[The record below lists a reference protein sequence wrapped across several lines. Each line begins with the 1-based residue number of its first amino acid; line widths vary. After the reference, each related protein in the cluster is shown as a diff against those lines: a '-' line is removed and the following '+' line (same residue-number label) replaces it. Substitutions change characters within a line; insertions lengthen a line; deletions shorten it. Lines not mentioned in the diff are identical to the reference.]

1 MAEPVEKITAMKQP
15 IGAMDMGGDAAVA
28 TATRPTVVPAVA
40 PAAAPVRPAR
50 GHGVKPAI
58 DLPFD
63 ELLDAKRPRTR
74 GAIVF
79 GLIVMVGFFGG
90 FMAWATLAPLSEAA
104 IAPGVIKVEGT
115 RRTLAHLEGG
125 IVQEILVRDGSRVEA
140 GQVVM
145 RLDDVQS
152 GAALEGLRAQR
163 FALMAQMARL
173 AAEASGATQVT
184 FPPELAT
191 SNHPRAIEAVT
202 GQIALFDARR
212 TSLLSQMAV
221 METRDSQQQGVISG
235 AQGQMLA
242 TRRQLELIR
251 QEEVMRRG
259 LVNQGLARL
268 PELLALQ
275 RGLHGLEGQIV
286 DLQGQIDRAQASIAE
301 ARGTMRQMS
310 DQRMQEVNTDARDVA
325 ARLADTDE
333 RMRAAADVSTRREVL
348 APEAGTIV
356 NMRAFTVGAAIRPGD
371 PIMDLVPARDQLVA
385 EVNVQ
390 PNDID
395 VVYPGMQAEIRLPA
409 FKQRLVPYLHGHV
422 TFLAADVTTDPQ
434 TRQSY
439 YRAYITIDP
448 DQLARL
454 PSVFLVPG
462 MPVEGHI
469 QTGQRSFWRYMTQPV
484 RDSLARAFHEQ

>member
-1 MAEPVEKITAMKQP
+1 MSDVIERP
-15 IGAMDMGGDAAVA
+15 AAPAPA
-28 TATRPTVVPAVA
+28 TPPAV
-40 PAAAPVRPAR
+40 R
-50 GHGVKPAI
+50 GPRPAI

-63 ELLDAKRPRTR
+63 PLLDAKRPRTR
-74 GAIVF
+74 GAVIF
-79 GLIVMVGFFGG
+79 GLIVMIGFFGG
-90 FMAWATLAPLSEAA
+90 FMAWATLAPLAEAA

-125 IVQEILVRDGSRVEA
+125 IVQEILVRDGTRVEA

-152 GAALEGLRAQR
+152 GATLEGLRAQR
-163 FALMAQMARL
+163 FALMAQEARL
-173 AAEASGATQVT
+173 AAEAARENQIT

-191 SNHPRAIEAVT
+191 SSNPRAIEAMT

-221 METRDSQQQGVISG
+221 METREGQQSAAIAG
-235 AQGQMLA
+235 AQGQLVA

-301 ARGTMRQMS
+301 ARSTMRQMT

-325 ARLADTDE
+325 ARLADVEE
-333 RMRAAADVSTRREVL
+333 RMRAAADVSNRREVL

-356 NMRAFTVGAAIRPGD
+356 NLRTFTVGAAIRPGD
-371 PIMDLVPARDQLVA
+371 PIMDLIPARDQLVA

-395 VVYPGMQAEIRLPA
+395 VVYPGLQAEVRLPA

-439 YRAYITIDP
+439 YRAYIAIDQ

-469 QTGQRSFWRYMTQPV
+469 QTGRRSFWRYMTQPV

>member
-1 MAEPVEKITAMKQP
+1 MSEPVERLRTPGPRVVLNGTAEE
-15 IGAMDMGGDAAVA
+15 V
-28 TATRPTVVPAVA
+28 
-40 PAAAPVRPAR
+40 AAPVMERPAAPP
-50 GHGVKPAI
+50 PAPARPAGPRPII

-63 ELLDAKRPRTR
+63 PLLDARRPRTR
-74 GAIVF
+74 GVVIF
-79 GLIVMVGFFGG
+79 GLIVMIGFFGG
-90 FMAWATLAPLSEAA
+90 FMAWATLVPLSEAA
-104 IAPGVIKVEGT
+104 IAPGIIKVEGT

-125 IVQEILVRDGSRVEA
+125 IVQEILVRDGTRVEA

-152 GAALEGLRAQR
+152 GATLEGLRAQR
-163 FALMAQMARL
+163 FALIAQMARL
-173 AAEASGATQVT
+173 DAEARRATQVT
-184 FPPELAT
+184 FPQEIAAAT
-191 SNHPRAIEAVT
+191 NARAIEAVT

-235 AQGQMLA
+235 AQGQLLA

-286 DLQGQIDRAQASIAE
+286 DLQGQIDRANATIAE
-301 ARGTMRQMS
+301 ARGTMRQMD
-310 DQRMQEVNTDARDVA
+310 DQRQQEISTDARDVA
-325 ARLADTDE
+325 ARLADAEE

-348 APEAGTIV
+348 APEAGTIL
-356 NMRAFTVGAAIRPGD
+356 NMRAFTLVAAIRPGD

-409 FKQRLVPYLHGHV
+409 FKQRLVPYLHGRV

-439 YRAYITIDP
+439 YRAYIAIDAE
-448 DQLARL
+448 QLARL

-484 RDSLARAFHEQ
+484 RDSMARAFHEQ

>member
-1 MAEPVEKITAMKQP
+1 MSDVIDRPAAPQP
-15 IGAMDMGGDAAVA
+15 APQPTPAAVR
-28 TATRPTVVPAVA
+28 ATR
-40 PAAAPVRPAR
+40 
-50 GHGVKPAI
+50 PAI
-58 DLPFD
+58 DLPYD
-63 ELLDAKRPRTR
+63 PLLDAKRPRTR
-74 GAIVF
+74 GVIAF
-79 GLIVMVGFFGG
+79 GLIIMIGFFGG
-90 FMAWATLAPLSEAA
+90 FMLWATLVPLAEAA

-125 IVQEILVRDGSRVEA
+125 IVQEILVRDGTRVEA

-145 RLDDVQS
+145 RLDDVQF
-152 GAALEGLRAQR
+152 GATLEALRAQR
-163 FALMAQMARL
+163 FALQAQEARL
-173 AAEASGATQVT
+173 AAEAARATQIT
-184 FPPELAT
+184 FPPDLASST
-191 SNHPRAIEAVT
+191 HPRAIEAMT

-221 METRDSQQQGVISG
+221 MQTRDAQQQGIISS
-235 AQGQMLA
+235 AQGQLVA

-286 DLQGQIDRAQASIAE
+286 DLGGQIERANAAVAE
-301 ARGTMRQMS
+301 ARTTMRQMD
-310 DQRMQEVNTDARDVA
+310 DQRMQEVTTDARDVA
-325 ARLADTDE
+325 ARLADTEE

-356 NMRAFTVGAAIRPGD
+356 NLRAFTVGAAIRPGD
-371 PIMDLVPARDQLVA
+371 PLMDLVPARDQLVA

-422 TFLAADVTTDPQ
+422 TFLAADVTVDPQ

-439 YRAYITIDP
+439 YRAYIAIDQ

-469 QTGQRSFWRYMTQPV
+469 QTGSRSFWRYMTQPI
-484 RDSLARAFHEQ
+484 RDSMARAFHEQ

>member
-1 MAEPVEKITAMKQP
+1 MSDI
-15 IGAMDMGGDAAVA
+15 ID
-28 TATRPTVVPAVA
+28 
-40 PAAAPVRPAR
+40 RPAGPPPANASPAPSHVR
-50 GHGVKPAI
+50 ASRPAI

-63 ELLDAKRPRTR
+63 PLLDAKRPRTR
-74 GAIVF
+74 GAIIF
-79 GLIVMVGFFGG
+79 GMIIMVGFFGG
-90 FMAWATLAPLSEAA
+90 FMAWATLVPLAEAA

-125 IVQEILVRDGSRVEA
+125 IVQDILVRDGTRVEA

-152 GAALEGLRAQR
+152 GATLEALRAQR
-163 FALMAQMARL
+163 FALQAQEARL
-173 AAEASGATQVT
+173 VAEAARATQVT
-184 FPPELAT
+184 FPPDLAT
-191 SNHPRAIEAVT
+191 STHPRAIEAMT

-212 TSLLSQMAV
+212 TSLLSQIAV
-221 METRDSQQQGVISG
+221 METREQQQLAAISG
-235 AQGQMLA
+235 AQGQLLS

-286 DLQGQIDRAQASIAE
+286 DLQGQIDRSQAAIQE
-301 ARGTMRQMS
+301 ARNTMQQMT
-310 DQRMQEVNTDARDVA
+310 DQRLQEVSTDARDVA
-325 ARLADTDE
+325 ARLADAEE

-348 APEAGTIV
+348 APEAGTVV
-356 NMRAFTVGAAIRPGD
+356 NLRAFTVGAAVRPGD
-371 PIMDLVPARDQLVA
+371 PLMDLVPTRDQLVA

-395 VVYPGMQAEIRLPA
+395 VVYPGLQAEIRLPA

-422 TFLAADVTTDPQ
+422 TFLAPDVTTDPQ

-439 YRAYITIDP
+439 YRAYITIDEG
-448 DQLARL
+448 QLARL

-484 RDSLARAFHEQ
+484 RDSMARAFHEQ

>member
-1 MAEPVEKITAMKQP
+1 MSDVI
-15 IGAMDMGGDAAVA
+15 D
-28 TATRPTVVPAVA
+28 R
-40 PAAAPVRPAR
+40 PAAPTPANPPPAPHAVRAAR
-50 GHGVKPAI
+50 PAI

-63 ELLDAKRPRTR
+63 PLLDAKRPRTR
-74 GAIVF
+74 GAVIF

-125 IVQEILVRDGSRVEA
+125 IVQEILVRDGTRVEA

-152 GAALEGLRAQR
+152 GAALEGLRAQHY
-163 FALMAQMARL
+163 ALQAQEARL
-173 AAEASGATQVT
+173 ASEAARATMVT
-184 FPPELAT
+184 FPPELMAST
-191 SNHPRAIEAVT
+191 NPRAIEAMT

-212 TSLLSQMAV
+212 TSLLSQVSV
-221 METRDSQQQGVISG
+221 METREAQQAATISS
-235 AQGQMLA
+235 AQGQLLA

-275 RGLHGLEGQIV
+275 RSLHGLDGQIV
-286 DLQGQIDRAQASIAE
+286 DLQGQIERANASIQE
-301 ARGTMRQMS
+301 ARNTIRQME
-310 DQRMQEVNTDARDVA
+310 DQRMQEVSTDARDVA
-325 ARLADTDE
+325 SRLADAQE

-348 APEAGTIV
+348 APEAGTVV
-356 NMRAFTVGAAIRPGD
+356 NLRAFTVGAAIRAGD

-422 TFLAADVTTDPQ
+422 TFIAADVTTDPQ

-439 YRAYITIDP
+439 YRAYIAIDQE
-448 DQLARL
+448 QLARL

-469 QTGQRSFWRYMTQPV
+469 QTGSRSFWRYMTQPV

>member
-1 MAEPVEKITAMKQP
+1 MSEKFERVRQSGPRMQLDGTAELVE
-15 IGAMDMGGDAAVA
+15 
-28 TATRPTVVPAVA
+28 A
-40 PAAAPVRPAR
+40 PAREVPQAAPVAAVPTPRGLRPA
-50 GHGVKPAI
+50 I
-58 DLPFD
+58 ELPYD
-63 ELLDAKRPRTR
+63 PLLDSKRPRTG
-74 GAIVF
+74 GAVIF

-125 IVQEILVRDGSRVEA
+125 IVQEILVRDGTRVEA

-152 GAALEGLRAQR
+152 GATLDGLRAQR
-163 FALMAQMARL
+163 FALMAQTARL
-173 AAEASGATQVT
+173 AAEAARAAQVT
-184 FPPELAT
+184 FPPDLANST
-191 SNHPRAIEAVT
+191 NSRAIEALT

-212 TSLLSQMAV
+212 TSLLSQTAV
-221 METRDSQQQGVISG
+221 METRENQQLAVISG
-235 AQGQMLA
+235 VQGQMIA

-259 LVNQGLARL
+259 LVQQGLARL

-286 DLQGQIDRAQASIAE
+286 DLQGQMDRGQASIAE
-301 ARGTMRQMS
+301 ARTTIRQMT
-310 DQRMQEVNTDARDVA
+310 DQRMQEVSTDERDVA
-325 ARLADTDE
+325 ARLADVEE
-333 RMRAAADVSTRREVL
+333 RIRAAADVSTRREVL
-348 APEAGTIV
+348 APEAGTVV
-356 NMRAFTVGAAIRPGD
+356 NLRAFTIGAAIRPGD
-371 PIMDLVPARDQLVA
+371 PMMDLVPLQDRLVA

-395 VVYPGMQAEIRLPA
+395 VVYPGLVAEIRLPA
-409 FKQRLVPYLHGHV
+409 FKQRLVPYLSGQV
-422 TFLAADVTTDPQ
+422 TFVAADVTTDPQ
-434 TRQSY
+434 TRQTY
-439 YRAYITIDP
+439 YRAYITIDQG
-448 DQLARL
+448 QLARL

-462 MPVEGHI
+462 MPVEGHV

-484 RDSLARAFHEQ
+484 RDSMARAFH

>member
-1 MAEPVEKITAMKQP
+1 MSDVIDRPAAPQPVP
-15 IGAMDMGGDAAVA
+15 AAVR
-28 TATRPTVVPAVA
+28 ATR
-40 PAAAPVRPAR
+40 
-50 GHGVKPAI
+50 PAI

-63 ELLDAKRPRTR
+63 PLLDAKRPRTR
-74 GAIVF
+74 GVIIF
-79 GLIVMVGFFGG
+79 GLIIMVGFFGG
-90 FMAWATLAPLSEAA
+90 FMAWATMVPLAEAA

-125 IVQEILVRDGSRVEA
+125 IVQEILVRDGTRVEA

-152 GAALEGLRAQR
+152 GATLEALRAQR
-163 FALMAQMARL
+163 FALQAQEARL
-173 AAEASGATQVT
+173 VAEAARATQIT
-184 FPPELAT
+184 FPPDLAT
-191 SNHPRAIEAVT
+191 STHPRAIEAMT

-212 TSLLSQMAV
+212 TSLLSQIAV
-221 METRDSQQQGVISG
+221 MQTRDAQQQGVIAS
-235 AQGQMLA
+235 AQGQLLA

-286 DLQGQIDRAQASIAE
+286 DLQGQIERANAVVAE
-301 ARGTMRQMS
+301 ARSTMRQMD

-325 ARLADTDE
+325 ARLADAEE

-348 APEAGTIV
+348 APESGTVV
-356 NMRAFTVGAAIRPGD
+356 NLRAFTVGAAIRPGD

-395 VVYPGMQAEIRLPA
+395 VVYPGLQAEIRLPA

-434 TRQSY
+434 TRQTY
-439 YRAYITIDP
+439 YRAYIAIDQ

-469 QTGQRSFWRYMTQPV
+469 QTGSRSFWRYMTQPI
-484 RDSLARAFHEQ
+484 RDSMARAFHEQ

>member
-1 MAEPVEKITAMKQP
+1 MSEIIE
-15 IGAMDMGGDAAVA
+15 
-28 TATRPTVVPAVA
+28 
-40 PAAAPVRPAR
+40 RPATPPAIR
-50 GHGVKPAI
+50 AARPAI

-63 ELLDAKRPRTR
+63 PLLDAPRPRTG
-74 GAIVF
+74 GAVIF

-90 FMAWATLAPLSEAA
+90 FMAWATLVPLAEAA
-104 IAPGVIKVEGT
+104 IAPGVIKVEGS

-125 IVQEILVRDGSRVEA
+125 IVQEILVRDGTRVEP

-173 AAEASGATQVT
+173 SAETARATQVA

-191 SNHPRAIEAVT
+191 STHPRAIEALT

-212 TSLLSQMAV
+212 TSLMSQMAV
-221 METRDSQQQGVISG
+221 METRESQQMGAISG
-235 AQGQMLA
+235 AQGQLLA

-259 LVNQGLARL
+259 LVNQGLARV

-275 RGLHGLEGQIV
+275 RALHGLEGQII
-286 DLQGQIDRAQASIAE
+286 DLQGQIDRAQAAIAE
-301 ARGTMRQMS
+301 ARGTRQQMD
-310 DQRMQEVNTDARDVA
+310 DQRQQEVSTDAREVA
-325 ARLADTDE
+325 SRLADAEE
-333 RMRAAADVSTRREVL
+333 RMRAAADVSTRRELV
-348 APEAGTIV
+348 APEAGTVV
-356 NMRAFTVGAAIRPGD
+356 NLRAFTIGAAIRPGD
-371 PIMDLVPARDQLVA
+371 PVMDLVPVRDQLVA

-409 FKQRLVPYLHGHV
+409 FKQRLVPYLHGRV

-434 TRQSY
+434 TRASY
-439 YRAYITIDP
+439 YRAYIAIDQE
-448 DQLARL
+448 QLARL

-484 RDSLARAFHEQ
+484 RDSMARAFHEQ